1 MTDTS
6 FGERLGAAVADRGSF
21 CPGIDPHPEL
31 LRSWGLD
38 VDAAGLERFAL
49 TAAEAFGD
57 TAAIVKPQS
66 AFFEAFG
73 SAGVAVLE
81 RTIATLQS
89 AGALVLLDA
98 KRGDI
103 GSTMAAYAAAYLTDG
118 SPLAADALTVS
129 PFLGFGSLEPAVAA
143 ARNSGRGLFV
153 LCRTSN
159 PLSEQVQR
167 AVGADGR
174 AIAQVMVDEVAALNA
189 GTSPGSFGLVI
200 GATVGRLDVDLSAL
214 NGPVLAPGIGA
225 QGAGIDDL
233 RTVFGDLLPSVL
245 PNSSRQVLAAGPS
258 VQALRDA
265 VSRQNA
271 ALRA

>member
-1 MTDTS
+1 MMDTG
-6 FGERLGAAVADRGSF
+6 FGARLARAVAERGSL

-38 VDAAGLERFAL
+38 VDVAGLERFAL

-57 TAAIVKPQS
+57 TASIVKPQS

-81 RTIATLQS
+81 RTIAALRERD
-89 AGALVLLDA
+89 ALVLLDA

-103 GSTMAAYAAAYLTDG
+103 GSTMAAYAQAYLTDG

-129 PFLGFGSLEPAVAA
+129 PFLGFGSLEPAVQAA
-143 ARNSGRGLFV
+143 QNSGRGLFV

-167 AVGADGR
+167 AVGPGGTT
-174 AIAQVMVDEVAALNA
+174 IAQAMVDQVAALNA
-189 GTSPGSFGLVI
+189 GTSHGSFGVVI
-200 GATVGRLDVDLSAL
+200 GATVGALDVDLSEL

-233 RTVFGDLLPSVL
+233 RALFGVHLPSVL
-245 PNSSRQVLAAGPS
+245 PNSSRQLLTAGPDP
-258 VQALRDA
+258 QALRAA
-265 VSRQNA
+265 VNA
-271 ALRA
+271 HNDALRG

>member
-6 FGERLGAAVADRGSF
+6 FGERLAVAVADRGSF

-31 LRSWGLD
+31 LRSWDLE
-38 VDAAGLERFAL
+38 VNTAGLERFAL

-81 RTIATLQS
+81 RTIATLRS

-129 PFLGFGSLEPAVAA
+129 PFLGFGSLEPAVQA
-143 ARNSGRGLFV
+143 ARSSGRGLFV

-159 PLSEQVQR
+159 PLSEQVQG

-174 AIAQVMVDEVAALNA
+174 TIAQVMVDQVAALNA
-189 GTSPGSFGLVI
+189 GATPGSFGLVI
-200 GATVGRLDVDLSAL
+200 GATVGHLDVDLSAL

-233 RTVFGDLLPSVL
+233 RTIFGDQLPSVL
-245 PNSSRQVLAAGPS
+245 PNSSRQILAAGPS
-258 VQALRDA
+258 VQALREA

-271 ALRA
+271 DLLA